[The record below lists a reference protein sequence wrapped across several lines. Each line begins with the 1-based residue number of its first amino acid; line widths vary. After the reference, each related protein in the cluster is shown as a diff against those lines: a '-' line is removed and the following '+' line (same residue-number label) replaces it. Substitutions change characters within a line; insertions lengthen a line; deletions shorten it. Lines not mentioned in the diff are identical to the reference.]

1 MQAFVATAMAALRA
15 VADRLIGV
23 ACAMLETKTIFDPDL
38 ASHRA
43 LNLGKPTC

>member
-1 MQAFVATAMAALRA
+1 
-15 VADRLIGV
+15 
-23 ACAMLETKTIFDPDL
+23 MLETKTIFDPDL